1 MAEIDM
7 EQLCVYVSEHALQ
20 CLGFSRGNFP
30 GAVGD
35 LFKPDSSQK
44 VQPWLL
50 DEANLLEWKTV
61 GILPFLGDDHRPHSL
76 KRNDLPVDVEHL
88 RFEKG
93 RAIGCNDRTTLSV
106 DQKVM
111 AKSLMP
117 FHFPG
122 TSG

>member
-1 MAEIDM
+1 M
-7 EQLCVYVSEHALQ
+7 EGWLFYDT
-20 CLGFSRGNFP
+20 
-30 GAVGD
+30 D
-35 LFKPDSSQK
+35 L
-44 VQPWLL
+44 
-50 DEANLLEWKTV
+50 AEWKTV
-61 GILPFLGDDHRPHSL
+61 GILALPRDNDRSHPL
-76 KRNDLPVDVEHL
+76 KGNDLPVDVEHL

-93 RAIGCNDRTTLSV
+93 RAIGCNDGTTLGL